1 MDNTTYTK
9 LIMGADNF
17 IIAKLQ
23 NKTEVIIVINSNT
36 VLGLIYNNNGTVV
49 DNKQDAET
57 LIKEYNATRDERTPP
72 IHYWR

>member
-36 VLGLIYNNNGTVV
+36 VLGLIYNNKFPSING
-49 DNKQDAET
+49 
-57 LIKEYNATRDERTPP
+57 LILTMEKKAHTN
-72 IHYWR
+72 II